1 MVSARPGKTSLGCLV
16 MLLVATAAAY
26 FGFNV
31 GEAYWRAYQFK
42 DAMRQE
48 VRFAGMVSDREI
60 ARHLIT
66 FADSLGLPEEA
77 QENLDIERSP
87 RDKTI
92 AIESE
97 YEERVEM
104 PMYVRVIR
112 FKPHIEG
119 SF

>member
-1 MVSARPGKTSLGCLV
+1 MVRSRPGRTSLGCLV
-16 MLLVATAAAY
+16 ALLVLTAAGY

-31 GEAYWRAYQFK
+31 GEVFWRAYQFK

-48 VRFAGMVSDREI
+48 ARFAATVSDREI
-60 ARHLIT
+60 ARHLMT
-66 FADSLGLPEEA
+66 YADSLGLPDDA
-77 QENLDIERSP
+77 RDNLDIERSL

-97 YEERVEM
+97 YEERVEL
-104 PMYVRVIR
+104 PMLVRVFR
-112 FKPHIEG
+112 FKPRVEG